1 LYKQTNKQ
9 TNKQT
14 QTLGIFTS
22 DLKPWKWNAEFSRKS
37 ETHNWMV
44 LLLSVPPVRCSV
56 TFLYRLCAVLS
67 HFCTGCALFCHI
79 SVPAVRCSVT
89 FLYRLY
95 AVLSHF
101 STVRVFFS
109 LIKRVTEN
117 VDSFLTDIDFCGR
130 REIWQNICVCVCVRV
145 SASEQYLCVRACQC
159 EWAIFVC
166 ACVSVRVSNICVCV
180 RVSASERYLC
190 VRACQCEWAIFVC
203 ACVSVRVSNICVCV
217 SVRVRNYTVVVVVV
231 VVVVVTH
238 LVTSQKT
245 TETLFML
252 IPF

>member
-1 LYKQTNKQ
+1 
-9 TNKQT
+9 
-14 QTLGIFTS
+14 
-22 DLKPWKWNAEFSRKS
+22 
-37 ETHNWMV
+37 MV

-130 REIWQNICVCVCVRV
+130 REIWQNICVCV
-145 SASEQYLCVRACQC
+145 
-159 EWAIFVC
+159 
-166 ACVSVRVSNICVCV
+166 
-180 RVSASERYLC
+180 
-190 VRACQCEWAIFVC
+190 
-203 ACVSVRVSNICVCV
+203 
-217 SVRVRNYTVVVVVV
+217 SVRVRNYTVVVVV